1 MLPNLS
7 TQSHPWLL
15 LLMPLLAF
23 VFALLLWVL
32 LVYAVSKCFRD
43 DDPRRLKTAIALTI
57 IAALFP
63 GLWVRGWS
71 DLLLF
76 GAMGVMIA
84 SLTFG
89 LVYVLPR
96 ARAARPAERE
106 RFDGLKEICLAS
118 VTAGFALSLA
128 SAVANI
134 LRFDAQPRNLALN
147 LGVAALMLWQSGFWL
162 GRASL
167 HLRGRIDDG
176 ASLGR
181 EAWER

>member
-57 IAALFP
+57 IAVMFP

-76 GAMGVMIA
+76 GALGVMIA

-89 LVYVLPR
+89 LVYVLPG

-128 SAVANI
+128 SAVVNI

>member
-7 TQSHPWLL
+7 MQTHPWLL
-15 LLMPLLAF
+15 LLMPLLAL
-23 VFALLLWVL
+23 VFALPLWVL

-57 IAALFP
+57 IAAMFP

-84 SLTFG
+84 TLTFG

-96 ARAARPAERE
+96 ARAARPGERE